1 MWLYPRLGAA
11 VKRYV
16 ASLGLKPGGLK
27 PGTLARPGL
36 VGVKLLG
43 QPDLDQQ
50 LVGKIPLVGRNLI
63 GAYAKEEA
71 DKWIA
76 EYEAAMSIFEEAD
89 DN

>member
-50 LVGKIPLVGRNLI
+50 LVGKIPLVGRDLI
-63 GAYAKEEA
+63 GAYTKEEA
-71 DKWIA
+71 DKWSA
-76 EYEAAMSIFEEAD
+76 EYNEAMSGVPTES

>member
-11 VKRYV
+11 VKLRV
-16 ASLGLKPGGLK
+16 ASLGLK

-43 QPDLDQQ
+43 QPDLDQR
-50 LVGKIPLVGRNLI
+50 LVGNIPLVGRNLI

-71 DKWIA
+71 EQWIA
-76 EYEAAMSIFEEAD
+76 EYNEAMSGIPTES